1 MTAPK
6 RLLEA
11 AREKRGKG
19 SGAGSSARASRSR
32 RRSPLERLAARWQR
46 MLEIPALW
54 VVLFLLVGTWALAP
68 SGLLFHPRVSI
79 GEIADRDFLASEE
92 ILLPDE
98 AATATRQQEAR
109 DAVLPVYD
117 FHSGREWIEKLETL
131 FSEGQRSL
139 GLDTGVDVDGQEDQ
153 RGAPVPVDTVA
164 ELAETLRAATGWELA
179 PAAVTLLVEQRFS
192 PRLADELPDI
202 AQGVLR
208 RGVVAN
214 KELLL
219 THRMRGIT
227 VRDLDSGA
235 ETLRLDLYDTFA
247 YPDEVRAALG
257 SEMRAVAGLSASQRR
272 TLVALLLDTLRPNL
286 TINESETQMRK
297 ETAAESTSAVV
308 SQIRRGQV
316 IVRKGDAI
324 DSSAAA
330 MINSVVAGRTWIQRV
345 LPVLGTFLLLALS
358 AWVLWLG
365 VRLER
370 IADHSSRRRLSEI
383 LILLLLSLLGVR
395 LGCLVA
401 EAMSSAF
408 DRVPYDTF
416 SSYVLIVPFAALA
429 LLAMLLFGRQ
439 PAILLAAVASVLVWR
454 FSDAS
459 VPWLV
464 LYSFSGSLAAIFAL
478 ERFQVR
484 LRMVM
489 TRVGLVVGAVNVV
502 VVLMLTALSGAQ
514 DLVPARLGFD
524 LLCALGGGLVV
535 GAVASFALPILETL
549 LGLTTDIKLAE
560 LANTNLPLLRRLAF
574 EAPGSFQHSLMVA
587 NLAKQGC
594 EQIGADAELAYT
606 GGLYHDIGKI
616 RRAEYFI
623 ENQRGGHNPHDGLQ
637 PSMSALILINH
648 IKDGVDLAR
657 RHHLPP
663 PILAAIKQHH
673 GTRLIKY
680 FYNRA
685 KERLDPSTGEVS
697 EAEFRYPGPKPRNKV
712 MGVLMLADAVEAA
725 SRTLVEP
732 TTHKLRSLIRRLVD
746 DCQGDGQLDCTDL
759 TLSDLKV
766 VSETFLHVLSNIYHQ
781 RIDYPGFDF
790 NFERRRA
797 QDGPANGA
805 GGQRGQ
811 RQQASAAGA
820 ARA

>member
-1 MTAPK
+1 M
-6 RLLEA
+6 
-11 AREKRGKG
+11 
-19 SGAGSSARASRSR
+19 AG
-32 RRSPLERLAARWQR
+32 RWQQ
-46 MLEIPALW
+46 MLELPALW
-54 VVLFLLVGTWALAP
+54 VIAFLVLGTWALAP
-68 SGLLFHPRVSI
+68 SGLLFHLEVSA
-79 GEIADRDFLASEE
+79 GKIAERDFVASEE

-98 AATATRQQEAR
+98 AATEARRQEAR

-117 FHSGREWIEKLETL
+117 FRTGSELVGKLELL
-131 FSEGQRSL
+131 FTEGRRMMGLEADSGVARTGLTEAGEEAAGARSASA
-139 GLDTGVDVDGQEDQ
+139 GSAGSVAMPT
-153 RGAPVPVDTVA
+153 AA
-164 ELAETLRAATGWELA
+164 ELAEPLAEATGLQLS
-179 PAAVTLLVEQRFS
+179 PAVLKLLVEQRFS
-192 PRLADELPDI
+192 IRLADELPDI
-202 AQGVLR
+202 AQAVLR

-227 VRDLDSGA
+227 VRDLGSEA
-235 ETLRLDLYDTFA
+235 ETLKLDLVNTYA
-247 YPDEVRAALG
+247 YPEEVRAALA
-257 SEMRAVAGLSASQRR
+257 SEVRSISGLSAAQRR
-272 TLVALLLDTLRPNL
+272 ALVDLLLDNMRPNL
-286 TINESETQMRK
+286 TVNESETLARK
-297 ETAAESTSAVV
+297 EAAAEATSAVV

-316 IVRKGDAI
+316 IVRKGDEI
-324 DSSAAA
+324 DAAA
-330 MINSVVAGRTWIQRV
+330 ARLINSAVAGRTWIQRV

-365 VRLER
+365 GRNAR
-370 IADHSSRRRLSEI
+370 IADHSPRRRLGEM
-383 LILLLLSLLGVR
+383 LLLLLLSLLGAR

-401 EAMSSAF
+401 EAMASAF
-408 DRVPYDTF
+408 DRLPYDTF

-429 LLAMLLFGRQ
+429 LLATLLFGRQ
-439 PAILLAAVASVLVWR
+439 PAILLAAVSSILAWR
-454 FSDAS
+454 FSNGAD
-459 VPWLV
+459 PWLV
-464 LYSFSGSLAAIFAL
+464 LYSFAGSMAAIYAL
-478 ERFQVR
+478 ESFQVR

-489 TRVGLVVGAVNVV
+489 TRVGLVVGATNVV
-502 VVLMLTALSGAQ
+502 AVLMLAALSGAQ
-514 DLVPARLGFD
+514 ELTPVRLGFD
-524 LLCALGGGLVV
+524 LLCAMAGGLVV
-535 GAVASFALPILETL
+535 GAVASFSLPILETV
-549 LGLTTDIKLAE
+549 LGLTTAIKLAE

-594 EQIGADAELAYT
+594 ERIGADAELAYT

-623 ENQRGGHNPHDGLQ
+623 ENQRSGHNPHDGLQ

-663 PILAAIKQHH
+663 PIVAAIEQHH

-685 KERLDPSTGEVS
+685 KERCDPSTGEVS
-697 EAEFRYPGPKPRNKV
+697 EAEFRYPGPKPQNKV

-725 SRTLVEP
+725 SRTLIEP
-732 TTHKLRSLIRRLVD
+732 STHKLRTLIRRLLE

-766 VSETFLHVLSNIYHQ
+766 LSETFLRVLSNIYHQ

-790 NFERRRA
+790 NAKR
-797 QDGPANGA
+797 G
-805 GGQRGQ
+805 GGQSGLPNSAGAPRNQ
-811 RQQASAAGA
+811 RQPASAAGA
-820 ARA
+820 ARAS